1 MSRTLENFPLFPI
14 SIIIFPGEIQP
25 IHIFEK
31 RYKQLINDIENNGEI
46 FGIPFVKDGTLC
58 EFGSGVVIHKV
69 LAKSP
74 TGEMDILVRGVNL
87 FKMMSI
93 EENLPG
99 KLYGGGTV
107 MILEEMNQTAI
118 PMLQEKFITY
128 KQQLSEIN
136 KMPDTLVE
144 MNLPRHILDIAGQL
158 PLEID
163 EKYKIIKLKNSKLRE
178 DLLIEKLNFL
188 LMINKKL
195 QEIGYKFYLN

>member
-1 MSRTLENFPLFPI
+1 MSRILENFPLFPI

-107 MILEEMNQTAI
+107 MILDEMNKTAVQ
-118 PMLQEKFITY
+118 MLQEKFVTY
-128 KQQLSEIN
+128 KQQLSVIN
-136 KMPDTLVE
+136 KMPGNVTE
-144 MNLPRHILDIAGQL
+144 SHFPRHILDIAGQL
-158 PLEID
+158 PLDTE
-163 EKYKIIKLKNSKLRE
+163 EKYKIIKLEKTALRE
-178 DLLIEKLNFL
+178 QLLIEKLDFL

-195 QEIGYKFYLN
+195 QEVGYKFYLN

>member
-107 MILEEMNQTAI
+107 MILDEMNHTAI

-178 DLLIEKLNFL
+178 ELLIEKLNFL

>member
-1 MSRTLENFPLFPI
+1 MSRILENFPLFPI
-14 SIIIFPGEIQP
+14 SIILFPGEIQP

-46 FGIPFVKDGTLC
+46 FGIPFLKDGTLC

-107 MILEEMNQTAI
+107 MILDEMNKTAI
-118 PMLQEKFITY
+118 QMLQEKFITY
-128 KQQLSEIN
+128 KQQLSAIN
-136 KMPDTLVE
+136 KIPDSMAE
-144 MNLPRHILDIAGQL
+144 KNLPRHILDIAGQL
-158 PLEID
+158 PLDIA
-163 EKYKIIKLKNSKLRE
+163 EKYKIIKLEKTALRE
-178 DLLIEKLNFL
+178 QVLIEKLDFL
-188 LMINKKL
+188 MMINKKL
-195 QEIGYKFYLN
+195 QEVGYKFYLN

>member
-31 RYKQLINDIENNGEI
+31 RYKQLISDIENNGEI
-46 FGIPFVKDGTLC
+46 FGIPFLKDGTLC

-107 MILEEMNQTAI
+107 MILDEMNKTAVQ
-118 PMLQEKFITY
+118 MLQEKFITY
-128 KQQLSEIN
+128 KQQLSAIN

-158 PLEID
+158 PLDIE
-163 EKYKIIKLKNSKLRE
+163 EKYKIIKLEKTALRE
-178 DLLIEKLNFL
+178 QLLIEKLDFL

-195 QEIGYKFYLN
+195 QEVGYKFYLN

>member
-178 DLLIEKLNFL
+178 ELLIEKLNFL